1 MEGLQYKGD
10 PACAS
15 TSVAHGQPG
24 KCLCTALLFEQQMRK
39 IVQCAEAEHGL
50 CAVGLQEL
58 HFKASDLLFAAEI
71 FSLLQRICFDSLSAF
86 VLEGSVVPNLTGAV
100 IELPTVLQT
109 ALGCNDG
116 FGPLLSLGF
125 EVIFL

>member
-10 PACAS
+10 PACAR

-24 KCLCTALLFEQQMRK
+24 KCVCTALLLEQQLRK

-58 HFKASDLLFAAEI
+58 RFKATDSLFAVKM
-71 FSLLQRICFDSLSAF
+71 FSLLQRMCFDSLSAF
-86 VLEGSVVPNLTGAV
+86 VLEGSVVPNLTSGV

-109 ALGCNDG
+109 WL
-116 FGPLLSLGF
+116 
-125 EVIFL
+125 